1 MTTNLDL
8 FTNYLVVFF
17 VQTTST
23 GLSSILDNSIGHQF
37 GVS

>member
-1 MTTNLDL
+1 MTTDFDL
-8 FTNYLVVFF
+8 FTNYLVIFF
-17 VQTTST
+17 VKTTST